1 MEFKVHA
8 TKSLENIK
16 TQALIV
22 GIYQDEQMSSA
33 AETIDKA
40 TKNAISPLLKREFKA
55 KLGSHLVLR
64 NVKGVDAERIVL
76 LGLGKKEDYKAKSI
90 LKAHE
95 AVAKLA
101 NALSLEDVVSTL
113 LEEEVESVSV
123 AQSARFA
130 ARAIESAQYR
140 YTTTLGEEALKAL
153 EEPSL
158 KKVGFSCA
166 EKQKKTV
173 ESALA
178 EGQAIANGMSLTR
191 QLGNL
196 PGNIATPSYLAKQA
210 QALAEQYDSIKVQV
224 LEKKQ
229 IEALKMGSFLSV
241 AAGSE
246 EAPRFIILHHKP
258 KKVAKGEAPIVF
270 VGKGVTFDTGG
281 ISLKPGAGMDE
292 MKWDM
297 CGAATVLG
305 LFKFIAEV
313 QLNKEV
319 VGLIPAT
326 ENMPSGRAT
335 KPGDVVTSMS
345 GQTIEILNTDAEGRL
360 ILCDA
365 LSYAER
371 YEPKAV
377 IDIATLTGACVIALG
392 KVNSGLF
399 SNNEEL
405 SAAIHQAGKDACDA
419 AWPLPLD
426 EEYQEQL
433 KSDFADMQ
441 NIGGRDA
448 GAITAAAFL
457 SRFTKKYPWAHL
469 DIAGTAWDKSGSTKG
484 STGRPLPL
492 LAQYLLDSK

>member
-1 MEFKVHA
+1 MEFKVQV
-8 TKSLENIK
+8 TKSIEDIK
-16 TQALIV
+16 TSALIV
-22 GIYQDEQMSSA
+22 GVYQEKTLGVAADAIEKSS
-33 AETIDKA
+33 KG
-40 TKNAISPLLKREFKA
+40 AISPLLDKEFKA
-55 KLGSHLVLR
+55 TLGSHLVLR
-64 NVKGVDAERIVL
+64 NLEGITAKRIIL
-76 LGLGKKEDYKAKSI
+76 IGLGKKEDYNAKSI

-95 AVAKLA
+95 AIAKIC
-101 NALSLEDVVSTL
+101 NDLSLEEAVNTL
-113 LEEEVESVSV
+113 LLESTEEVSATE
-123 AQSARFA
+123 SARFA
-130 ARAIESAQYR
+130 ARALENAQYR
-140 YTTTLGEEALKAL
+140 YTATLGKEAQEKAEAPSLATVTFITHDDKDKALKA
-153 EEPSL
+153 
-158 KKVGFSCA
+158 A
-166 EKQKKTV
+166 I
-173 ESALA
+173 A
-178 EGQAIANGMSLTR
+178 EGKAIAQGMALTR

-196 PGNIATPSYLAKQA
+196 PGNFATPTYLGKQAKALAKA
-210 QALAEQYDSIKVQV
+210 YDSIEVQV

-246 EAPRFIILHHKP
+246 EPPRFIVLHHKP
-258 KKVAKGEAPIVF
+258 ANAKKSEAPIVF

-297 CGAATVLG
+297 GGAATVLG
-305 LFKFIAEV
+305 LFKFIGEIG
-313 QLNKEV
+313 LDKEV

-365 LSYAER
+365 LTYAER

-392 KVNSGLF
+392 KINSGLF
-399 SNNEEL
+399 SNNDDL
-405 SAAIHQAGKDACDA
+405 RAALHEAGKQACDQ
-419 AWPLPLD
+419 AWPMPLD

-457 SRFTKKYPWAHL
+457 ARFTKQYAWAHL
-469 DIAGTAWDKSGSTKG
+469 DVAGTAWDKSGNTKG

-492 LAQYLLDSK
+492 LAQYLLNTK

>member
-1 MEFKVHA
+1 MEFKVQA
-8 TKSLENIK
+8 TKSFENIS
-16 TQALIV
+16 TPALIIGV
-22 GIYQDEQMSSA
+22 YEDQILGVA
-33 AETIDKA
+33 ATTINKA
-40 TKNAISPLLKREFKA
+40 SNDLIIPLLQKEFKA
-55 KLGSHLVLR
+55 KLGSSLVLR
-64 NVKGVDAERIVL
+64 SIEGVVAERVIL
-76 LGLGKKEDYKAKSI
+76 IGLGKKEDYNAKAI

-95 AVAKLA
+95 SATKLT
-101 NALSLEDVVSTL
+101 NDLSLEEAVSTL
-113 LEEEVESVSV
+113 LLESADGASL
-123 AQSARFA
+123 AESARFA
-130 ARAIESAQYR
+130 ARSIENAQYR
-140 YTTTLGEEALKAL
+140 YTATLGKEAQEKA
-153 EEPSL
+153 EAPSL
-158 KKVGFSCA
+158 A
-166 EKQKKTV
+166 TV
-173 ESALA
+173 TFIVADEQDQALNA
-178 EGQAIANGMSLTR
+178 AITQGKAIAQGMAITR

-196 PGNIATPSYLAKQA
+196 PSNFATPTYLGEQAK
-210 QALAEQYDSIKVQV
+210 ALAAEYDSLDVQV

-241 AAGSE
+241 AAGSVE
-246 EAPRFIILHHKP
+246 PPRFIVLHHKP
-258 KKVAKGEAPIVF
+258 SNADTSEAPIVF

-297 CGAATVLG
+297 GGAATVLG

-313 QLNKEV
+313 GLDKEV

-326 ENMPSGRAT
+326 ENMPSGHAT

-365 LSYAER
+365 LTYAER

-377 IDIATLTGACVIALG
+377 IDIATLTGACVVALG
-392 KVNSGLF
+392 KINSGLF
-399 SNNEEL
+399 SNNDDL
-405 SAAIHQAGKDACDA
+405 SAAIHQAGQQAGDQ
-419 AWPLPLD
+419 AWPMPLD

-448 GAITAAAFL
+448 GAITAACFL
-457 SRFTKKYPWAHL
+457 ARFTKKYPWAHL
-469 DIAGTAWDKSGSTKG
+469 DVAGTAWDKSGATKG
-484 STGRPLPL
+484 STGRPVPL

>member
-1 MEFKVHA
+1 MEFKVQA
-8 TKSLENIK
+8 AKSIEEIK
-16 TQALIV
+16 TPALIV
-22 GIYQDEQMSSA
+22 GVYQDQLLGIA
-33 AETIDKA
+33 AEAIEKA
-40 TKNAISPLLKREFKA
+40 SKNAISPLLDKEFKA
-55 KLGSHLVLR
+55 SLGSHLVLR
-64 NVKGVDAERIVL
+64 DLEGVAAKRIIL
-76 LGLGKKEDYKAKSI
+76 IGLGKKEDYSPKAI

-95 AVAKLA
+95 AVAKA
-101 NALSLEDVVSTL
+101 CNDLSLEEAVNTL
-113 LEEEVESVSV
+113 LLESTDGVSDT
-123 AQSARFA
+123 AQARFA
-130 ARAIESAQYR
+130 ARALENAQYR
-140 YTTTLGEEALKAL
+140 YTATLGKEAQEKAEAASLATITFITNEDKDKALKTAI
-153 EEPSL
+153 
-158 KKVGFSCA
+158 
-166 EKQKKTV
+166 
-173 ESALA
+173 A
-178 EGQAIANGMSLTR
+178 EGKAIAQGMALTR

-196 PGNIATPSYLAKQA
+196 PGNFATPTYLGKQAKALAKEYNT
-210 QALAEQYDSIKVQV
+210 LEVQV

-246 EAPRFIILHHKP
+246 EPPRFIVLHHKP
-258 KKVAKGEAPIVF
+258 ENAKKSEAPIVF

-297 CGAATVLG
+297 GGAATVLG
-305 LFKFIAEV
+305 LFKFISEIG
-313 QLNKEV
+313 LDKEI

-365 LSYAER
+365 LTYAER

-392 KVNSGLF
+392 KINTGLF
-399 SNNEEL
+399 SNNDDL
-405 SAAIHQAGKDACDA
+405 SAALHEAGKQACDQ
-419 AWPLPLD
+419 AWPMPLD

-441 NIGGRDA
+441 NIGGREA

-457 SRFTKKYPWAHL
+457 ARFTKKYAWAHL
-469 DIAGTAWDKSGSTKG
+469 DVAGTAWDKSGSSKG
-484 STGRPLPL
+484 STGRPVPL

>member
-1 MEFKVHA
+1 MEFKVQA
-8 TKSLENIK
+8 AKSFEEIK
-16 TQALIV
+16 TPALILGV
-22 GIYQDEQMSSA
+22 YQEQILGVA
-33 AETIDKA
+33 AEAIDKA
-40 TKNAISPLLKREFKA
+40 SKNTISPLLEKEFKA
-55 KLGSHLVLR
+55 NLGSTLVLR
-64 NVKGVDAERIVL
+64 QVAGVAAERIIL
-76 LGLGKKEDYKAKSI
+76 IGLGKKEDYNAKAL

-95 AVAKLA
+95 ALAKVC
-101 NALSLEDVVSTL
+101 NDLSLDEAASTL
-113 LEEEVESVSV
+113 LLEAADDTSASS
-123 AQSARFA
+123 AARFA
-130 ARAIESAQYR
+130 ARALENAQYR
-140 YTTTLGEEALKAL
+140 YTETLGKEAKKKSEA
-153 EEPSL
+153 PSL
-158 KKVGFSCA
+158 AQLLFVCDKAQTK
-166 EKQKKTV
+166 EV
-173 ESALA
+173 EAGIT
-178 EGQAIANGMSLTR
+178 EGKAIAQGMALSR

-196 PGNIATPSYLAKQA
+196 PGNFATPTYLGKQAKALAKEYES
-210 QALAEQYDSIKVQV
+210 LEVQV

-246 EAPRFIILHHKP
+246 EPPRFIVLHHKP
-258 KKVAKGEAPIVF
+258 KNTKDSEAPIVF

-297 CGAATVLG
+297 GGAATVLG

-313 QLNKEV
+313 GLDKEV

-365 LSYAER
+365 LTYAER
-371 YEPKAV
+371 FEPKAV

-392 KVNSGLF
+392 KVHSGLF
-399 SNNEEL
+399 SNNDEL
-405 SAAIHQAGKDACDA
+405 SAALHQAGNAACDL
-419 AWPLPLD
+419 AWPMPLD
-426 EEYQEQL
+426 KEYQEQL
-433 KSDFADMQ
+433 KSEFADMQ
-441 NIGGRDA
+441 NIGGREA
-448 GAITAAAFL
+448 GAVTAACFL
-457 SRFTKKYPWAHL
+457 ARFTEKYPWAHL
-469 DIAGTAWDKSGSTKG
+469 DIAGTAWDKAGGSKG